1 MLGARKT
8 RRQTLAHIK
17 WPFYTEA
24 GASHS
29 VEEISRGM
37 LQRHLHCAADSTMSL
52 FVAGTLF
59 GEIWVVVGVQNVV
72 IFITKCVV
80 EGGKVSSANGRV
92 QFCNFMVRSPN
103 AAPAAKNDSH
113 H

>member
-29 VEEISRGM
+29 VEEISRGIAV
-37 LQRHLHCAADSTMSL
+37 L
-52 FVAGTLF
+52 
-59 GEIWVVVGVQNVV
+59 
-72 IFITKCVV
+72 
-80 EGGKVSSANGRV
+80 VSA
-92 QFCNFMVRSPN
+92 MVYTPEN
-103 AAPAAKNDSH
+103 
-113 H
+113 

>member
-1 MLGARKT
+1 
-8 RRQTLAHIK
+8 
-17 WPFYTEA
+17 
-24 GASHS
+24 
-29 VEEISRGM
+29 
-37 LQRHLHCAADSTMSL
+37 MSL

-59 GEIWVVVGVQNVV
+59 GEIWVVVGVRNVV
-72 IFITKCVV
+72 IFITKCVA